1 MKLLSSD
8 LYINCDNL
16 IEQANILYELVKIN
30 DTLPIEDLYYIE
42 DMHRYINKY
51 ELFKERQVKQ
61 YILDL
66 KEYTNIY

>member
-16 IEQANILYELVKIN
+16 IEQANILYENVKIN

-42 DMHRYINKY
+42 DMQRYINKY

-61 YILDL
+61 YIMDL
-66 KEYTNIY
+66 KEYINIY

>member
-16 IEQANILYELVKIN
+16 IEQANILYDILKIN

-42 DMHRYINKY
+42 DMQRYINKY